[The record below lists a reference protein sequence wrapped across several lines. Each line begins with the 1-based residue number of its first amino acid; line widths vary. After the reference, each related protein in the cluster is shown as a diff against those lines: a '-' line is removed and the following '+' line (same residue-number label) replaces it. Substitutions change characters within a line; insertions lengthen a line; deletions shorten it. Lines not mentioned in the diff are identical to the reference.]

1 MFSRSLTSVSTGACS
16 EAVDRLREALERAD
30 AVVVG
35 AGAGLSASAGLTYD
49 GARFEEHF
57 GDFIAK
63 YHIPDMYAGGFYP
76 FESLEEYWAWWSR
89 QILLNRYEK
98 APRPVYEALLALVG
112 ERDCFVL
119 TTNVDHQF
127 QMAGFDK
134 KRLFY
139 TQGDYGLWQCSQP
152 CHQETYDNEETVRR
166 MAAEQRDMR
175 VPPELVPRCPRCGRP
190 MTMNLRCD
198 STFVEDAGWHA
209 AAGRYAEFLRRHRGG
224 ADAVPG
230 AGCGRQHPGDHQ
242 VPLLADDDAK
252 PKCGLCLHQPGGAL
266 CPPGPAAARH
276 RDFRRHRGRAGPS
289 LRSGSIE
296 PRTETGA
303 HGESMGA
310 CWHITGERIYGAVLP
325 CAGIC
330 PVQKKV

>member
-16 EAVDRLREALERAD
+16 EAVDRLREALNRAD

-134 KRLFY
+134 KRLF
-139 TQGDYGLWQCSQP
+139 
-152 CHQETYDNEETVRR
+152 
-166 MAAEQRDMR
+166 
-175 VPPELVPRCPRCGRP
+175 
-190 MTMNLRCD
+190 
-198 STFVEDAGWHA
+198 
-209 AAGRYAEFLRRHRGG
+209 
-224 ADAVPG
+224 
-230 AGCGRQHPGDHQ
+230 
-242 VPLLADDDAK
+242 
-252 PKCGLCLHQPGGAL
+252 
-266 CPPGPAAARH
+266 
-276 RDFRRHRGRAGPS
+276 
-289 LRSGSIE
+289 
-296 PRTETGA
+296 
-303 HGESMGA
+303 
-310 CWHITGERIYGAVLP
+310 
-325 CAGIC
+325 
-330 PVQKKV
+330 

>member
-16 EAVDRLREALERAD
+16 EAVDRLREALNRAD

-98 APRPVYEALLALVG
+98 APRPVYEALLALVR

-139 TQGDYGLWQCSQP
+139 TQGDYGLWQCSRA
-152 CHQETYDNEETVRR
+152 CHQKTYDNETIVKK
-166 MAAEQRDMR
+166 MVAEQNDRKI
-175 VPPELVPRCPRCGRP
+175 PSELIPLCPVCGAP
-190 MTMNLRCD
+190 MSMNLRAD
-198 STFVEDAGWHA
+198 DTFVEDEGWHIA
-209 AAGRYAEFLRRHRGG
+209 ARRYEEYLQGHEGQHILFLELGVGG
-224 ADAVPG
+224 NTPVIIKYPFW
-230 AGCGRQHPGDHQ
+230 RMT
-242 VPLLADDDAK
+242 LANPRAAYACINLDQAY
-252 PKCGLCLHQPGGAL
+252 
-266 CPPGPAAARH
+266 CPPEIESR
-276 RDFRRHRGRAGPS
+276 S
-289 LRSGSIE
+289 LCIGKDI
-296 PRTETGA
+296 
-303 HGESMGA
+303 GE
-310 CWHITGERIYGAVLP
+310 VLT
-325 CAGIC
+325 ALL
-330 PVQKKV
+330 

>member
-16 EAVDRLREALERAD
+16 EAVDRLREALNRAD

-175 VPPELVPRCPRCGRP
+175 VPPE
-190 MTMNLRCD
+190 
-198 STFVEDAGWHA
+198 
-209 AAGRYAEFLRRHRGG
+209 
-224 ADAVPG
+224 
-230 AGCGRQHPGDHQ
+230 QI
-242 VPLLADDDAK
+242 
-252 PKCGLCLHQPGGAL
+252 
-266 CPPGPAAARH
+266 
-276 RDFRRHRGRAGPS
+276 GRAS
-289 LRSGSIE
+289 CR
-296 PRTETGA
+296 
-303 HGESMGA
+303 
-310 CWHITGERIYGAVLP
+310 ERV
-325 CAGIC
+325 
-330 PVQKKV
+330 